1 MRLQNFR
8 KMRIWQDGIT
18 LANDVYLLMGILPE
32 SERFGL
38 RSQISRCVISV
49 PSNIAEGSSRGSQK
63 EFAHYLSIAL
73 GSLFE
78 LETQLMICANAGLVD
93 LAQIEHVTK
102 QTIQLQRAITA
113 FRRQVAGKSAG
124 L

>member
-1 MRLQNFR
+1 
-8 KMRIWQDGIT
+8 MRIWQDGIT